1 MKTFV
6 VSAALVASLL
16 MSNASAAQ
24 FPSVV
29 LSDLNGQNHTLTS
42 EWRDQGGIVIMGF
55 AHDAR
60 EGMDRWVEA
69 LGLSE
74 TDAGWIELPV
84 IGDVNAMVRPM
95 IRTGM
100 RSRYATTA
108 RRAHVAPVFDGAD
121 TLRGTNTPEIEVLV
135 IAANGEVT
143 ARVSGEATPA
153 NVAAIRAAQQH

>member
-1 MKTFV
+1 MKPFL
-6 VSAALVASLL
+6 VSAALAASLL
-16 MSNASAAQ
+16 MSNASAAP

-29 LSDLNGQNHTLTS
+29 LSDLNGQNHTLAS
-42 EWRDQGGIVIMGF
+42 EWRGQGGIVIMGF

-74 TDAGWIELPV
+74 TDTNWIQLPV
-84 IGDVNAMVRPM
+84 IGDVNTIVRPM

-100 RSRYATTA
+100 RGRYASTA

-121 TLRGTNTPEIEVLV
+121 ALRGTSTSEIEVLV
-135 IAANGEVT
+135 VADNGEVT
-143 ARVSGEATPA
+143 ASVSGEATPA
-153 NVAAIRAAQQH
+153 NIAAIRAAQRR

>member
-1 MKTFV
+1 MKAFL
-6 VSAALVASLL
+6 VSAALAASLL
-16 MSNASAAQ
+16 TSNASAAQ

-29 LSDLNGQNHTLTS
+29 LSDLNGQNHTLAS
-42 EWRDQGGIVIMGF
+42 EWRGQGGIVIMGF

-69 LGLSE
+69 LRLSE
-74 TDAGWIELPV
+74 TDSGWIELPV

-100 RSRYATTA
+100 RARYATTA

-121 TLRGTNTPEIEVLV
+121 ALRGPNTSEIEVLV
-135 IAANGEVT
+135 IDANGEVT
-143 ARVSGEATPA
+143 ATVRGDATPA
-153 NVAAIRAAQQH
+153 NVATIRAAQPR

>member
-1 MKTFV
+1 MKAFL
-6 VSAALVASLL
+6 VSTAVAASLL

-29 LSDLNGQNHTLTS
+29 LSDLNGQNHTLAS
-42 EWRDQGGIVIMGF
+42 EWRGQGGIIIMGF

-69 LGLSE
+69 LALSE
-74 TDAGWIELPV
+74 TDSGWIELPV

-121 TLRGTNTPEIEVLV
+121 ALRGRSTSEIEVLV
-135 IAANGEVT
+135 IDANGEVT
-143 ARVSGEATPA
+143 ATVHGDATPA
-153 NVAAIRAAQQH
+153 NVATIRAARQH